1 MKDLLR
7 LCGLTF
13 YGYHGV
19 SAAEKE
25 TGRVFEVDC
34 ELELDLAESA
44 QSDRLSDTID
54 YGKVYQVIRE
64 TVEGK
69 AFALMEALAGELAAK
84 VLDRFPVYRVTL
96 KVRKLHPPLAGQVTH
111 IEVEVTRYQGDTA
124 KITGDSTPK
133 NKESK

>member
-7 LCGLTF
+7 LKGLTF

-34 ELELDLAESA
+34 ELEIDLAEASH
-44 QSDRLSDTID
+44 SDRLSDTVD
-54 YGKVYQVIRE
+54 YSKVYAVIKN

-69 AFALMEALAGELAAK
+69 AFALIEALAGELAAK

-96 KVRKLHPPLAGQVTH
+96 RVRKLHPPLAGQVGC

-124 KITGDSTPK
+124 KLTEGDTQK
-133 NKESK
+133 

>member
-34 ELELDLAESA
+34 ELELDLAVA
-44 QSDRLSDTID
+44 GQSDRLGDTID
-54 YGKVYQVIRE
+54 YSKVYKVIRE

-69 AFALMEALAGELAAK
+69 AFALMETLAGELAAK

-111 IEVEVTRYQGDTA
+111 IEVEVTRYQGDTT
-124 KITGDSTPK
+124 KITGDGAPR
-133 NKESK
+133 E